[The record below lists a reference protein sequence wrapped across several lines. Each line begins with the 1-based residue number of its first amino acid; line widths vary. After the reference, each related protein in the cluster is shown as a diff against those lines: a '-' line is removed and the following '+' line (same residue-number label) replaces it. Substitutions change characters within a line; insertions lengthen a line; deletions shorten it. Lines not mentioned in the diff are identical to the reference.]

1 MKKIIYI
8 VGNPLVEEDSMP
20 LKLAPLLREALP
32 EIEFREFDPTE
43 NLPDDCENFYMIDT
57 VLGLKEPR
65 IFTNI
70 DDITNQK
77 TYSMHDFDLGWIIK
91 LYKKMRM
98 IKEITIFGVPE
109 KGDEKEVLSKLNS
122 LLKSSV

>member
-1 MKKIIYI
+1 
-8 VGNPLVEEDSMP
+8 MP

-32 EIEFREFDPTE
+32 DIEFREFDPTE
-43 NLPDDCENFYMIDT
+43 NLPDDCENFHMIDT

-91 LYKKMRM
+91 LYKKLRM

-109 KGDEKEVLSKLNS
+109 TGDTSEVLDQVKKLITSN
-122 LLKSSV
+122 